1 MSEAQEAIQES
12 GSQESASAA
21 PEAVA
26 PAVSFRESLP
36 EDLRS
41 NPSLKNINDIGSLA
55 KSYVHAQRMVGA
67 DKIPLPTNNSTDDD
81 WIKVYDKLGRP
92 ADIKD
97 YDVTMPDMFD
107 GNGFRESI
115 HAAGLNQKQA
125 ASVAEFIN
133 SQSEA
138 ANEKLNAYQEQ
149 AKLDTEAELRQEYGK
164 AFDDKIK
171 RAQSAAKYLLGSKGD
186 PTSKDNILGNIRLID
201 GRMLGD
207 HIDIIRMFEA
217 MSHEIAEDDL
227 KLGNSSERAMT
238 PQDAQDEIDKIQA
251 DRNGPYWQKHH
262 PEHDKMVARVQ
273 ELFDYVHP
281 EESAVI

>member
-1 MSEAQEAIQES
+1 MSEAAEAIQDT
-12 GSQESASAA
+12 GSQEASAA
-21 PEAVA
+21 AVA
-26 PAVSFRESLP
+26 PAQSFRDSLP

-41 NPSLKNINDIGSLA
+41 NPSLKNINDVGSLA

-67 DKIPLPTNNSTDDD
+67 DKIPLPGSNSTDDD

-97 YDVTMPDMFD
+97 YDVTVPEMFD

-125 ASVAEFIN
+125 ASVAQFIH

-149 AKLDTEAELRQEYGK
+149 ARLDTEAELRQEYGK
-164 AFDDKIK
+164 TFDDKIK
-171 RAQSAAKYLLGSKGD
+171 RAQSTAKYLLGSKGD
-186 PTSKDNILGNIRLID
+186 PNHKDNILGNIRLAD

-207 HIDIIRMFEA
+207 HPDIIRMFEA

-227 KLGNSSERAMT
+227 DGVTTESAMT
-238 PQDAQDEIDKIQA
+238 PQDAQEEIDTIQA
-251 DRNGPYWQKHH
+251 DRSGPYWNKHH
-262 PEHDKMVARVQ
+262 PEHDKMVARVN
-273 ELFDYVHP
+273 ELFEYVHP
-281 EESAVI
+281 EENVVL

>member
-1 MSEAQEAIQES
+1 MSEAQEAIQDT
-12 GSQESASAA
+12 GSQEASAA
-21 PEAVA
+21 AVA
-26 PAVSFRESLP
+26 PAQSFRDSLP
-36 EDLRS
+36 EDLRT
-41 NPSLKNINDIGSLA
+41 NPSLKNINDVGSLA

-67 DKIPLPTNNSTDDD
+67 DKIPLPGSNSTDDD

-97 YDVTMPDMFD
+97 YDVTVPEMFD

-125 ASVAEFIN
+125 ASVAQFIH

-149 AKLDTEAELRQEYGK
+149 ARLDTEAELRQEYGK
-164 AFDDKIK
+164 TFDDKIK
-171 RAQSAAKYLLGSKGD
+171 RAQSTAKYLLGSKGD
-186 PTSKDNILGNIRLID
+186 PSSKDNILGNIRLAD

-207 HIDIIRMFEA
+207 HPDIIRMFEA

-227 KLGNSSERAMT
+227 DGVTTESAMT
-238 PQDAQDEIDKIQA
+238 PQDAQEEIDTIQA
-251 DRNGPYWQKHH
+251 DRSGPYWNKHH
-262 PEHDKMVARVQ
+262 PEHDKMVARVN
-273 ELFDYVHP
+273 ELFEYVHP
-281 EESAVI
+281 EENVVL

>member
-1 MSEAQEAIQES
+1 MSEAQEAIQDT

-26 PAVSFRESLP
+26 PAQSFRDSLP

-125 ASVAEFIN
+125 AKVAEFIN

-164 AFDDKIK
+164 AFDEKIK

-186 PTSKDNILGNIRLID
+186 PTSKDNILGNLRLID

-207 HIDIIRMFEA
+207 HPDIIRMFET

-227 KLGNSSERAMT
+227 DGVTTESAMT

-251 DRNGPYWQKHH
+251 DRNGPYWQRHH
-262 PEHDKMVARVQ
+262 PEHDKMVARVK

>member
-1 MSEAQEAIQES
+1 MSEAAEAIQDT
-12 GSQESASAA
+12 GSQEASAA
-21 PEAVA
+21 AVA
-26 PAVSFRESLP
+26 PAQSFRDSLP
-36 EDLRS
+36 EDLRT
-41 NPSLKNINDIGSLA
+41 NPSLKNINDVGSLA

-67 DKIPLPTNNSTDDD
+67 DKIPLPGSNSTDDD

-125 ASVAEFIN
+125 ASVAQFIH

-149 AKLDTEAELRQEYGK
+149 ARLDTEAELRQEYGK
-164 AFDDKIK
+164 TFDDKIK
-171 RAQSAAKYLLGSKGD
+171 RAQSTAKYLLGSKGD
-186 PTSKDNILGNIRLID
+186 PSSKDNILGNIRLAD

-207 HIDIIRMFEA
+207 HPDIIRMFEA

-227 KLGNSSERAMT
+227 DGVTTESAMT
-238 PQDAQDEIDKIQA
+238 PQDAQEEIDTIQA
-251 DRNGPYWQKHH
+251 DRSGPYWNKHH
-262 PEHDKMVARVQ
+262 PEHDKMVARVN
-273 ELFDYVHP
+273 ELFEYVHP
-281 EESAVI
+281 EENVVL

>member
-1 MSEAQEAIQES
+1 MSEAAEAIQDT
-12 GSQESASAA
+12 GSQEASAA
-21 PEAVA
+21 AVA
-26 PAVSFRESLP
+26 PAQSFRDSLP

-41 NPSLKNINDIGSLA
+41 NPSLKNINDVGSLA

-67 DKIPLPTNNSTDDD
+67 DKIPLPGSNSTDDD

-107 GNGFRESI
+107 GNGFRESV

-125 ASVAEFIN
+125 ASVAQFIH

-149 AKLDTEAELRQEYGK
+149 ARLDTEAELRQEYGK
-164 AFDDKIK
+164 TFDDKIK
-171 RAQSAAKYLLGSKGD
+171 RAQSTAKYLLGSKGD
-186 PTSKDNILGNIRLID
+186 PSSKDNILGNIRLAD

-207 HIDIIRMFEA
+207 HPDIIRMFEA

-227 KLGNSSERAMT
+227 DGVTTESAMT
-238 PQDAQDEIDKIQA
+238 PQDAQEEIDTIQA
-251 DRNGPYWQKHH
+251 DRSGPYWNKHH
-262 PEHDKMVARVQ
+262 PEHDKMVARVN
-273 ELFDYVHP
+273 ELFEYVHP
-281 EESAVI
+281 EENVVL

>member
-1 MSEAQEAIQES
+1 MSEAAEAIQDT
-12 GSQESASAA
+12 GSQEASAA
-21 PEAVA
+21 AVA
-26 PAVSFRESLP
+26 PAQSFRDSLP

-41 NPSLKNINDIGSLA
+41 NPSLKNINDVGSLA

-67 DKIPLPTNNSTDDD
+67 DKIPLPGSNSTDDD

-97 YDVTMPDMFD
+97 YDVTVPEMFD

-125 ASVAEFIN
+125 ASVAQFIH

-149 AKLDTEAELRQEYGK
+149 ARLDTEAELRQEYGK
-164 AFDDKIK
+164 TFDDKIK
-171 RAQSAAKYLLGSKGD
+171 RAQSTAKYLLGSKGD
-186 PTSKDNILGNIRLID
+186 PSSKDNILGNIRLAD

-207 HIDIIRMFEA
+207 HPDIIRMFEA

-227 KLGNSSERAMT
+227 DGVTTESAMT
-238 PQDAQDEIDKIQA
+238 PQDAQEEIDTIQA
-251 DRNGPYWQKHH
+251 DRSGPYWNKHH
-262 PEHDKMVARVQ
+262 PEHDKMVARVN
-273 ELFDYVHP
+273 ELFEYVHP
-281 EESAVI
+281 EENVVL

>member
-1 MSEAQEAIQES
+1 MSEAAEAIQDT
-12 GSQESASAA
+12 GSQEASAA
-21 PEAVA
+21 AVA
-26 PAVSFRESLP
+26 PAQSFRDSLP

-41 NPSLKNINDIGSLA
+41 NPSLKNINDVGSLA

-67 DKIPLPTNNSTDDD
+67 DKIPLPGNNSTDDD

-97 YDVTMPDMFD
+97 YDVTVPEMFD

-125 ASVAEFIN
+125 ASVAQFIH

-149 AKLDTEAELRQEYGK
+149 ARLDTEAELRQEYGK
-164 AFDDKIK
+164 TFDDKIK
-171 RAQSAAKYLLGSKGD
+171 RAQSTAKYLLGSKGD
-186 PTSKDNILGNIRLID
+186 PSSKDNILGNIRLAD

-207 HIDIIRMFEA
+207 HPDIIRMFEA

-227 KLGNSSERAMT
+227 DGVTTESAMT
-238 PQDAQDEIDKIQA
+238 PQDAQEEIDTIQA
-251 DRNGPYWQKHH
+251 DRSGPYWNKHH
-262 PEHDKMVARVQ
+262 PEHDKMVARVN
-273 ELFDYVHP
+273 ELFEYVHP
-281 EESAVI
+281 EENVVL

>member
-1 MSEAQEAIQES
+1 MSEAAEAIQDT
-12 GSQESASAA
+12 GSQEASAA
-21 PEAVA
+21 AVA
-26 PAVSFRESLP
+26 PAQSFRDSLP
-36 EDLRS
+36 EALS
-41 NPSLKNINDIGSLA
+41 TNPSLKNINDVGSLA

-67 DKIPLPTNNSTDDD
+67 DKIPLPGSNSTDDD

-125 ASVAEFIN
+125 ASVAQFIH

-138 ANEKLNAYQEQ
+138 ANEKLNAYHEQ
-149 AKLDTEAELRQEYGK
+149 ARLDTEAELRQEYGK
-164 AFDDKIK
+164 TFDDKIK
-171 RAQSAAKYLLGSKGD
+171 RAQSTAKYLLGSKGD
-186 PTSKDNILGNIRLID
+186 PSSKDNILGNIRLAD

-207 HIDIIRMFEA
+207 HPDIIRMFEA

-227 KLGNSSERAMT
+227 DGVTTESAMT
-238 PQDAQDEIDKIQA
+238 PQDAQEEIDTIQA
-251 DRNGPYWQKHH
+251 DRSGPYWNKHH
-262 PEHDKMVARVQ
+262 PEHDKMVARVN
-273 ELFDYVHP
+273 ELFEYVHP
-281 EESAVI
+281 EENVVL

>member
-1 MSEAQEAIQES
+1 MSEAAEAIQDT
-12 GSQESASAA
+12 GSQEASAA
-21 PEAVA
+21 AVA
-26 PAVSFRESLP
+26 PAQSFRDSLP

-41 NPSLKNINDIGSLA
+41 NPSLKNINDVGSLA

-67 DKIPLPTNNSTDDD
+67 DKIPLPGSNSTEDD

-125 ASVAEFIN
+125 ASVAQFIH

-149 AKLDTEAELRQEYGK
+149 ARLDTEAELRQEYGK
-164 AFDDKIK
+164 TFDDKIK
-171 RAQSAAKYLLGSKGD
+171 RAQAAAKYLLGSKGD
-186 PTSKDNILGNIRLID
+186 PNHKDNILGNLRLAD

-207 HIDIIRMFEA
+207 VPDIIRMFETI
-217 MSHEIAEDDL
+217 SNEIAEDDL
-227 KLGNSSERAMT
+227 DGVTTESAMT
-238 PQDAQDEIDKIQA
+238 PQDAQEEIDTLQA
-251 DRNGPYWQKHH
+251 DRNGPYWNKHH
-262 PEHDKMVARVQ
+262 PEHDKMVARVN
-273 ELFDYVHP
+273 ELFEYVHP
-281 EESAVI
+281 EENVVL

>member
-1 MSEAQEAIQES
+1 MSEAAEAIQES
-12 GSQESASAA
+12 GSQEASAA
-21 PEAVA
+21 AVA
-26 PAVSFRESLP
+26 PAQSFRDSLP
-36 EDLRS
+36 EDLRG
-41 NPSLKNINDIGSLA
+41 NPSLKNINDVGSLA
-55 KSYVHAQRMVGA
+55 KSYVHAQRLIGA

-97 YDVTMPDMFD
+97 YDVTMPEMFD

-125 ASVAEFIN
+125 ASVAQFIH

-149 AKLDTEAELRQEYGK
+149 ARLDTEAELRQEYGK
-164 AFDDKIK
+164 TFDDKIK
-171 RAQSAAKYLLGSKGD
+171 RAQATAKYLLGSKGD
-186 PTSKDNILGNIRLID
+186 PSSKDNILGNIRLAD

-207 HIDIIRMFEA
+207 HPDIIRMFEA

-227 KLGNSSERAMT
+227 DGVTTESAMT
-238 PQDAQDEIDKIQA
+238 PQDAQEEIDTIQA
-251 DRNGPYWQKHH
+251 DRNGPYWNKHH
-262 PEHDKMVARVQ
+262 PEHDKMVARVN
-273 ELFDYVHP
+273 ELFEYVHP
-281 EESAVI
+281 EENVVL

>member
-1 MSEAQEAIQES
+1 MSEAAEAIQDT
-12 GSQESASAA
+12 GSQEASAA
-21 PEAVA
+21 AVA
-26 PAVSFRESLP
+26 PAQSFRDSLP

-41 NPSLKNINDIGSLA
+41 NPSLKNINDVGSLA

-67 DKIPLPTNNSTDDD
+67 DKIPLPGSNSTDDD

-97 YDVTMPDMFD
+97 YDVTMPEMFD

-125 ASVAEFIN
+125 ASVAQFIH

-149 AKLDTEAELRQEYGK
+149 ARLDTEAELRQEYGK
-164 AFDDKIK
+164 TFDDKIK
-171 RAQSAAKYLLGSKGD
+171 RAQSTAKYLLGSKGD
-186 PTSKDNILGNIRLID
+186 PNHKDNILGNIRLAD

-207 HIDIIRMFEA
+207 HPDIIRMFEA

-227 KLGNSSERAMT
+227 DGVTTESAMT
-238 PQDAQDEIDKIQA
+238 PQDAQEEIDTIQA
-251 DRNGPYWQKHH
+251 DRSGPYWNKHH
-262 PEHDKMVARVQ
+262 PEHDKMVARVN
-273 ELFDYVHP
+273 ELFEYVHP
-281 EESAVI
+281 EENVVL

>member
-1 MSEAQEAIQES
+1 MSEAQEAIQDT
-12 GSQESASAA
+12 GSQEASAA
-21 PEAVA
+21 AVA
-26 PAVSFRESLP
+26 PAQSFRDSLP
-36 EDLRS
+36 EDLRT
-41 NPSLKNINDIGSLA
+41 NPSLKNINDVGSLA

-67 DKIPLPTNNSTDDD
+67 DKIPLPGSNSTDDD

-125 ASVAEFIN
+125 ASIAQFIH

-149 AKLDTEAELRQEYGK
+149 ARLDTEAELRQEYGK
-164 AFDDKIK
+164 TFDDKIK
-171 RAQSAAKYLLGSKGD
+171 RAQSTAKYLLGSKGD
-186 PTSKDNILGNIRLID
+186 PSSKDNILGNIRLAD

-207 HIDIIRMFEA
+207 HPDIIRMFEA

-227 KLGNSSERAMT
+227 DGVTTESAMT
-238 PQDAQDEIDKIQA
+238 PQDAQEEIDTIQA
-251 DRNGPYWQKHH
+251 DRSGPYWNKHH
-262 PEHDKMVARVQ
+262 PEHDKMVARVN
-273 ELFDYVHP
+273 ELFEYVHP
-281 EESAVI
+281 EENVVL

>member
-1 MSEAQEAIQES
+1 MSEAAEAIQDT
-12 GSQESASAA
+12 GSQEASAA
-21 PEAVA
+21 AVA
-26 PAVSFRESLP
+26 PAQSFRDSLP

-41 NPSLKNINDIGSLA
+41 NPSLKNINDVGSLA

-67 DKIPLPTNNSTDDD
+67 DKIPLPGSNSTDDD

-125 ASVAEFIN
+125 ASVAQFIH

-149 AKLDTEAELRQEYGK
+149 ARLDTEAELRQEYGK
-164 AFDDKIK
+164 TFDDKIK
-171 RAQSAAKYLLGSKGD
+171 RAQSTAKYLLGSKGD
-186 PTSKDNILGNIRLID
+186 PSSKDNILGNIRLAD

-207 HIDIIRMFEA
+207 HPDIIRMFEA
-217 MSHEIAEDDL
+217 MSHEIAEDD
-227 KLGNSSERAMT
+227 
-238 PQDAQDEIDKIQA
+238 
-251 DRNGPYWQKHH
+251 
-262 PEHDKMVARVQ
+262 
-273 ELFDYVHP
+273 
-281 EESAVI
+281 

>member
-1 MSEAQEAIQES
+1 MSEAAEAIQDT
-12 GSQESASAA
+12 GSQEASAA
-21 PEAVA
+21 AVA
-26 PAVSFRESLP
+26 PAQSFRDSLP
-36 EDLRS
+36 EDLRT
-41 NPSLKNINDIGSLA
+41 NPSLKNINDVGSLA

-67 DKIPLPTNNSTDDD
+67 DKIPLPGSNSTDDD

-125 ASVAEFIN
+125 ASIAQFIH

-149 AKLDTEAELRQEYGK
+149 ARLDTEAELRQEYGK
-164 AFDDKIK
+164 TFDDKIK
-171 RAQSAAKYLLGSKGD
+171 RAQSTAKYLLGSKGD
-186 PTSKDNILGNIRLID
+186 PSSKDNILGNIRLAD

-207 HIDIIRMFEA
+207 HPDIIRMFEA

-227 KLGNSSERAMT
+227 DGVTTESAMT
-238 PQDAQDEIDKIQA
+238 PQDAQEEIDTIQA
-251 DRNGPYWQKHH
+251 DRSGPYWNKHH
-262 PEHDKMVARVQ
+262 PEHDKMVARVN
-273 ELFDYVHP
+273 ELFEYVHP
-281 EESAVI
+281 EENVVL